1 MRGGGGLDC
10 EASHRLSEPSVS
22 WINTTHGAGL
32 SFFLQESLTN
42 LLKTRRVGNLSE
54 CNQDFKKEEEK
65 EEEESVSRDCTLPS
79 I

>member
-1 MRGGGGLDC
+1 MKPPIKRTFGKLDQYYAWC
-10 EASHRLSEPSVS
+10 RAFL
-22 WINTTHGAGL
+22 
-32 SFFLQESLTN
+32 FLQESLTN

-65 EEEESVSRDCTLPS
+65 EEEEEESVSRDCTLPS

>member
-1 MRGGGGLDC
+1 M
-10 EASHRLSEPSVS
+10 
-22 WINTTHGAGL
+22 HGAGL